1 MLCMGS
7 EIKLVQGRVWAATVH
22 EALDKIFDKYP
33 GSEVAIGAVQ
43 KRGEL
48 YWWEYAATLKEEPCE
63 KSSSS

>member
-1 MLCMGS
+1 M
-7 EIKLVQGRVWAATVH
+7 QGRVWAATVH

-33 GSEVAIGAVQ
+33 GAEVAIGAVQ

-48 YWWEYAATLKEEPCE
+48 YWWEYAATLKEGPCE

>member
-1 MLCMGS
+1 MGS
-7 EIKLVQGRVWAATVH
+7 ETTIVQGRVWAPTVH

-33 GSEVAIGAVQ
+33 GAEVAIGAVQ

-48 YWWEYAATLKEEPCE
+48 YWWEYAATLKEEQCE